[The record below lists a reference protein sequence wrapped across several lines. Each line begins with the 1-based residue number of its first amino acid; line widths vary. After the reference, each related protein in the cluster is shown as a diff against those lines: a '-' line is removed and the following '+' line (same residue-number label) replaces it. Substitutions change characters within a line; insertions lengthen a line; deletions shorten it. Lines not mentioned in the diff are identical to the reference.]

1 VIKARIQAN
10 SLLLFAVA
18 MVGCVLSG
26 CSSKAASPKS
36 EKGAQS
42 TSAAPVNLERKPVA
56 KPAPRESE
64 FSTYTNPEYGVA
76 FRYPRNFALDE
87 GAPEDVAGVRS
98 ELELQSE
105 QPGAVLVATVAVPDD
120 AYPNTNFAG
129 GSLQFGVNRYLAAEG
144 CRNFLASQMGDSTG
158 PTGATTIQGVAFAW
172 AESDEGDANAE
183 YLERDYAGFS
193 NGTCYEFFLRV
204 GVGPATDEAGVR
216 PADRKKIL
224 SHLEKIVASLQ
235 IQPKPVSILDEN
247 PKAPV
252 DRRKP

>member
-1 VIKARIQAN
+1 MAWAKGSV
-10 SLLLFAVA
+10 LLAVA
-18 MVGCVLSG
+18 TAGCVLGG

-36 EKGAQS
+36 EENVRSAW
-42 TSAAPVNLERKPVA
+42 AAPVSLEHKPVA
-56 KPAPRESE
+56 KPAPRESAL
-64 FSTYTNPEYGVA
+64 STYDNPDYGIA

-87 GAPEDVAGVRS
+87 GAPEDIAGVRS

-105 QPGAVLVATVAVPDD
+105 QPGAVLVATVVVPDD

-144 CRNFLASQMGDSTG
+144 CREFLASEMGDSTG
-158 PTGATTIQGVAFAW
+158 PTGVTTIQGVAFAW
-172 AESDEGDANAE
+172 AENDEGDANTE

-204 GVGPATDEAGVR
+204 GVGPATDEAGIR
-216 PADRKKIL
+216 PADQKKIL

-235 IQPKPVSILDEN
+235 MQPKPVSILDEN
-247 PKAPV
+247 PVAPG
-252 DRRKP
+252 DRGKP